1 MNLESVTGSD
11 GRTLARPAPAVPDG
25 PAKVRPGRVGT
36 SGREAAMARPD
47 STASSAKEPVSRADL
62 ERLVDDANADL
73 GRLNEKLGFRVDDG
87 TGQIVVQIVDR
98 GSGEVVRQSPPQEF
112 LDLAARMK
120 EMVGLF
126 LDEQG

>member
-11 GRTLARPAPAVPDG
+11 GRTAARPAPAGPDG
-25 PAKVRPGRVGT
+25 PAKVRPGRGER
-36 SGREAAMARPD
+36 SGGEAAIVRPD
-47 STASSAKEPVSRADL
+47 ATRSSAQEPVSREEL
-62 ERLVDDANADL
+62 SRQVDQANADL

-98 GSGEVVRQSPPQEF
+98 DSGEVVRESPPKEF